1 MPPRHRSHLPAIGL
15 MLLAILLFAVMDAL
29 IKWQT
34 ATYPVLQIVFFR
46 SFIGLFVLA
55 IPLSRGGLRLLRTR
69 HPGQHL
75 LRGLLGLASL
85 VGFFA
90 AFAAMPFGDVYAI
103 SFASPLLTTALSVPF
118 LGEQVGWRR
127 WIAVAVGLAGV
138 LVMVQPSS
146 GIFDV
151 MALAALGATLAYA
164 LANLQV
170 RRMSRTE
177 TNVAIVFYSGL
188 LSSLASGAAL
198 PFMWQ
203 TPTWADLPWLGAIGV
218 IGGLGHI
225 VLTQSFRLAPAS
237 TVTPFEYSGMLWAVL
252 FGWLFWREVPD
263 LAFYAGAVL
272 VIGAGLYILR
282 RETLAASAPPD
293 RLPGESAEG

>member
-1 MPPRHRSHLPAIGL
+1 MPAPSRHRSHLPAIGL
-15 MLLAILLFAVMDAL
+15 MLLAILLFAIMDAL
-29 IKWQT
+29 IKWQA
-34 ATYPVLQIVFFR
+34 ATYPVLEIVFFR
-46 SFIGLFVLA
+46 SFVGLFVLA
-55 IPLSRGGLRLLRTR
+55 VPLARRGPGLLRSR
-69 HPGQHL
+69 HPWLHL

-103 SFASPLLTTALSVPF
+103 SFASPLLTTALSVPL
-118 LGEQVGWRR
+118 LGERVGWKR
-127 WIAVAVGLAGV
+127 WIAVTVGLAGV
-138 LVMVQPSS
+138 LAMVRPGS
-146 GIFDV
+146 GIFDL

-164 LANLQV
+164 LANLLV

-198 PFMWQ
+198 PFIWQ
-203 TPTWADLPWLGAIGV
+203 PPAWADLPWLVAIGLV
-218 IGGLGHI
+218 GGLAHI

-252 FGWLFWREVPD
+252 FGWLFWSEIPD
-263 LAFYAGAVL
+263 LAFYAGAAL
-272 VIGAGLYILR
+272 VIGAGLYILQ
-282 RETLAASAPPD
+282 REAMAAQAPD
-293 RLPGESAEG
+293 RLPGESL